1 MNILDKL
8 AAHARERVAIAQ
20 QKLSFE
26 KCQSLAKECS
36 LALEPFALECSLKR
50 RNELGQIAIIGEC
63 KKASP
68 SKGIIAQDFPYLAI
82 AKEYE
87 SAGADGI
94 SVLTEPKWFLGS
106 DSYLEQI
113 AKEVKVP
120 VLRKDFTVSDY
131 QIYEAKLLGASAV
144 LLICSLLSKDELLHM
159 INLCDQ
165 LELSALVEAHDAQE
179 IEMALSVG
187 ARLIGV
193 NNRNLKDFTVDT
205 QNSTRLR
212 QLVPQDV
219 LFVAESGVSC
229 ASDVQALKKAGV
241 NAILVGESLMR
252 ADNKTAHLNMLRN
265 A

>member
-8 AAHARERVAIAQ
+8 ALHAKERVALAE
-20 QKLSFE
+20 QKLSFD
-26 KCQSLAKECS
+26 ECRAR
-36 LALEPFALECSLKR
+36 ALNYDLQTEPFALERSLKK
-50 RNELGQIAIIGEC
+50 RNAQGQLAIIGEC

-68 SKGIIAQDFPYLAI
+68 SKGVIAQDFPYLAI

-106 DSYLEQI
+106 DSYLDEI
-113 AKEVKVP
+113 AHEVKVP
-120 VLRKDFTVSDY
+120 CLRKDFTISDY
-131 QIYEAKLLGASAV
+131 QIYEAKFLGASAV
-144 LLICSLLSKDELLHM
+144 LLICSLLDKDTLSRMLNICEELG
-159 INLCDQ
+159 
-165 LELSALVEAHDAQE
+165 LSALVEAHDANE
-179 IEMALSVG
+179 IALALSVG

-212 QLVPQDV
+212 QLVPQNV

-229 ASDVQALKKAGV
+229 ASDVQGLKKAGV

-252 ADNKTAHLNMLRN
+252 SANKTAHLNMLRN